1 MSLYVFNELKLKA
14 GELIYIMNE
23 KGEGISGIYENEY
36 NSSNGTFRFSN
47 HSNGQTEMIE
57 IDKLQLLKRY

>member
-14 GELIYIMNE
+14 GEMIYIMNE
-23 KGEGISGIYENEY
+23 KGEGISAIYENEY

>member
-23 KGEGISGIYENEY
+23 KGEGISGIYENEF

-47 HSNGQTEMIE
+47 HSNGQTEIIE